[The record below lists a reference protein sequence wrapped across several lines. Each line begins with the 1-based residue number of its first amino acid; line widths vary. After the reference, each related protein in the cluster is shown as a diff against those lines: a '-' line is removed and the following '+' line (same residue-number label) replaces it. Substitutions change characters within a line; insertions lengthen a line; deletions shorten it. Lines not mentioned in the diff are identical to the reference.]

1 MDIKNL
7 KYYPEPTL
15 TFGQNQTAED
25 PRDGLLLF
33 GPNEQFS
40 RSSLKAG
47 IVGTKEGV
55 ELYESFVKRLQSPI
69 ISTKKMYGNEIDI
82 EAQRPS
88 FVGFEATFGT
98 EWREKPIITKHITEV
113 KLDAILEEKNKKKRT
128 RNIVDLYSQKIIES
142 KQKDDKRVDIWFII
156 VPRSVYIKCRYGA
169 KGEELSKRLDEKIAQ
184 LNEGQISLYP
194 DYDEELKEL
203 EKLKEDSS
211 DFHNLIKAV
220 LLQNKIESPVQIYV
234 EPTLRFRDKLRN
246 KELSEDMKAH
256 LAWTTSV
263 AIYYKLGNKPWI
275 LNDVRKDVCYL
286 GLIFKKLPDKSNN
299 HSVCSAAQMFLE
311 DGDGSIFRGNIGL
324 FKSERA
330 EGYHLDESS
339 AESLL
344 GMALDD
350 FFESKGYYPKELFI
364 HGRVKFQDKEW
375 SGFINALRSRK
386 AETSLNGILIKD
398 TRSDPR
404 KRIKIFKDTNR
415 EGQNNN
421 YGIMRGLA
429 WHVNEKSGYLFTRG
443 YIPRTNSTNHLE
455 IANPLYIEINRGNSD
470 IDVVMRD
477 ILALTKLN
485 YNACIYGDG
494 LPVTLRFS
502 DLIGSI
508 LTATS
513 EWQSEMR
520 QFKYYI

>member
-1 MDIKNL
+1 MDIEKL
-7 KYYPEPTL
+7 KYYPEPKL
-15 TFGQNQTAED
+15 TFGSNQAAED
-25 PRDGLLLF
+25 PRDGLMLF
-33 GPNEQFS
+33 GPNEKFS
-40 RSSLKAG
+40 RTSIKAG
-47 IVGTKEGV
+47 VVGTSEGIQ
-55 ELYESFVKRLQSPI
+55 LYKDFVNKLQSPI
-69 ISTKKMYGNEIDI
+69 ISSKKMYGNDIQI

-88 FVGFEATFGT
+88 FVGFEAIYGI
-98 EWREKPIITKHITEV
+98 EWDDKPILTKQLLEIQV
-113 KLDAILEEKNKKKRT
+113 NAILEEKNKKKRT
-128 RNIVDLYSQKIIES
+128 RSLVDFYAKKIIES
-142 KQKDDKRVDIWFII
+142 KQKDDKRVDIWFVI
-156 VPRSVYIKCRYGA
+156 VPRNVYIKCRYGA
-169 KGEELSKRLDEKIAQ
+169 KGEELSKKLDKKITM
-184 LNEGQISLYP
+184 LNEGQFSLYP
-194 DYDEELKEL
+194 DYDEDLKEL

-211 DFHNLIKAV
+211 DFHNLLKAV
-220 LLQNKIESPVQIYV
+220 LLKNKIESPIQVFV

-246 KELSEDMKAH
+246 KEYSEDMKAH

-263 AIYYKLGNKPWI
+263 AIYYKLGNKPWV

-286 GLIFKKLPDKSNN
+286 GLIFKQLPDKSNKQ
-299 HSVCSAAQMFLE
+299 SVCSAAQMFLE

-330 EGYHLDESS
+330 EGYHLDEIS

-350 FFESKGYYPKELFI
+350 FQESKGYYPKELFI

-375 SGFINALRSRK
+375 KGFNNALEARK
-386 AETSLNGILIKD
+386 AETNLNGILIKD
-398 TRSDPR
+398 TRSDAR
-404 KRIKIFKDTNR
+404 KKLKIFKDTDR
-415 EGQNNN
+415 EGQDNN

-429 WHVNEKSGYLFTRG
+429 WHIDEKSAYLFTRG

-455 IANPLYIEINRGNSD
+455 TANPLYVEINRGNSK
-470 IDVVMRD
+470 IETVLKD

-485 YNACIYGDG
+485 YNACVYGDG

-502 DLIGSI
+502 DLIGNI

>member
-1 MDIKNL
+1 MVTKNL
-7 KYYPEPTL
+7 KYYPEPRL
-15 TFGQNQTAED
+15 TFGNGQVAED
-25 PRDGLLLF
+25 PRDGLMLF
-33 GPNEQFS
+33 GPNEKFS
-40 RSSLKAG
+40 QTSLKAG
-47 IVGTKEGV
+47 VVGTLEGV
-55 ELYESFVKRLQSPI
+55 ELYKSFVKKLQSPI
-69 ISTKKMYGNEIDI
+69 ISMKKMYGNEIEI

-88 FVGFEATFGT
+88 FVGFEATYGI
-98 EWREKPIITKHITEV
+98 EWNETPVLNKHLPEV
-113 KLDAILEEKNKKKRT
+113 QINAILEEKNKKKRT
-128 RNIVDLYSQKIIES
+128 RTLVDFYAQKIIES

-156 VPRSVYIKCRYGA
+156 VPRSVYIKCRFGA
-169 KGEELSKRLDEKIAQ
+169 KGEELSKKLDNKIAL

-194 DYDEELKEL
+194 DYDEDLKEL

-211 DFHNLIKAV
+211 DFHNLLKAV
-220 LLQNKIESPVQIYV
+220 LLKNKVESPVQIFV

-246 KELSEDMKAH
+246 KELSEDMKSH

-263 AIYYKLGNKPWI
+263 AIYYKLGNKPWV

-286 GLIFKKLPDKSNN
+286 GLIFKKLPDKSNK

-330 EGYHLDESS
+330 EGYHLDENS

-375 SGFINALRSRK
+375 NGFNNALESRN
-386 AETSLNGILIKD
+386 AETNLNGILIKD
-398 TRSDPR
+398 TRSDAR
-404 KRIKIFKDTNR
+404 KKIKIFKDTDR
-415 EGQNNN
+415 KGQDNN

-429 WHVNEKSGYLFTRG
+429 WHVDEKSGYLFTRG

-455 IANPLYIEINRGNSD
+455 TANPLYIEINRGSSE
-470 IDVVMRD
+470 IDVVMKD

-502 DLIGSI
+502 DLIGNI